1 MGGGVARILLV
12 DKDKLKNINVQNV
25 RRGPYFPT
33 GSAREVIATTDI
45 KDDSIVVNTL
55 IIIHMQ
61 HLALKSFND
70 INVTQWN

>member
-1 MGGGVARILLV
+1 MGGGWGLARILLV
-12 DKDKLKNINVQNV
+12 DKDKLKNQNV
-25 RRGPYFPT
+25 RRGPHFPT

-70 INVTQWN
+70 INVAQWN